1 MNPVP
6 PVPPWS
12 RLRRCWPKSL
22 RYAQMT
28 SGPVAT
34 AGAHFAFSLLLLHA
48 VAPDGF
54 GRIAFLLVASQFCGG
69 LWSALFCAP
78 LPVLLAQAGKD
89 GETGAHALRRCM
101 LAANLAA
108 AAAVLVLFAG
118 VGLGIGLAAGGAAL
132 FAAYAAAYLLRWF
145 ARAEACASGR
155 PLTAVASDLA
165 YSAVLLAG
173 VAVISQ
179 LAAPSLTAACAA
191 LLAGAVSGLLPFG
204 RSYLAAQFAG
214 VAFADLRPYARI
226 WRVHS
231 RWSLVGV
238 LTTEATANSHT
249 YLVALVCG
257 PAAFAPVAASALLIR
272 PIGVVINALTE
283 FERPRL
289 AWQLGQGNVAGA
301 FASITLF
308 RSVLTLAWVG
318 SAIVAAVLLTV
329 SPRLVF
335 PAGYDLDFQFVGTTL
350 WMAVALVRQWRTPE
364 SVLLQAAGE
373 FRALAQ
379 VSMVSSIVSVVAV
392 AVFLSAAG
400 ALWSIAGILAGET
413 VCTGWTWRQYRRYR
427 QQVQPGPGAPARHA
441 QATSP

>member
-1 MNPVP
+1 
-6 PVPPWS
+6 
-12 RLRRCWPKSL
+12 
-22 RYAQMT
+22 MT

-48 VAPDGF
+48 IAPDEF
-54 GRIAFLLVASQFCGG
+54 GRIAFLLVASQFCCG

-89 GETGAHALRRCM
+89 DGMGDAVRRCM
-101 LAANLAA
+101 LASNLAG
-108 AAAVLVLFAG
+108 AAVALMLFACA
-118 VGLGIGLAAGGAAL
+118 GLGIGLSVGGASL
-132 FAAYAAAYLLRWF
+132 FAAYAAVCLLRWF
-145 ARAEACASGR
+145 ARAQAYASGR
-155 PLTAVASDLA
+155 PLRAIASDLA

-173 VAVISQ
+173 LAVVSQ
-179 LAAPSLTAACAA
+179 LAAPSLFAACAA

-204 RSYLAAQFAG
+204 RSYLAAQFAH
-214 VAFADLRPYARI
+214 VAIADIRPYARI

-249 YLVALVCG
+249 YLVALICG

-272 PIGVVINALTE
+272 PIGVVINALSE

-289 AWQLGQGNVAGA
+289 AWQIGQGNVAGA
-301 FASITLF
+301 FGAIAMF
-308 RSVLTLAWVG
+308 RSVLTVAWVG
-318 SAIVAAVLLTV
+318 SAIVAAVLLGV

-335 PAGYDLDFQFVGTTL
+335 PAAYDLDFQFAGTAL
-350 WMAVALVRQWRTPE
+350 WMAVALVRQWRAPE

-379 VSMVSSIVSVVAV
+379 VSMVSSIVSVAAV
-392 AVFLSAAG
+392 AVFLSTAG
-400 ALWSIAGILAGET
+400 PLWSIAGILGGET
-413 VCTGWTWRQYRRYR
+413 VCSAWTWRQCRRYR
-427 QQVQPGPGAPARHA
+427 QQVLAGPDTPARHGA
-441 QATSP
+441 AA